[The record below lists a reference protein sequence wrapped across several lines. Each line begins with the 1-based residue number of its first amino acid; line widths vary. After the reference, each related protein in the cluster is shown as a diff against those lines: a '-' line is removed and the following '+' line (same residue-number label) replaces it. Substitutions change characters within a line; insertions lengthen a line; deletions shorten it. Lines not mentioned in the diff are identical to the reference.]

1 MKKLLLLP
9 ALLCCSL
16 GAFAQTSNCAALQTE
31 NAALKDKLVAY
42 EARLGIGVGGVKV
55 ADGDD
60 KLKVKFLSCKASKA
74 THKAEF
80 AFMVINSDETAGLR
94 IFADG
99 QLASAI
105 YDEQGHGYVINSVH
119 IGAVSHNAVGG
130 SAVPIPTNTP
140 VRCTMELLSVP
151 TSATHI
157 STAFL
162 SCQKQVPGM
171 GQTVSFKTAL
181 MNMPITWTP

>member
-9 ALLCCSL
+9 ALCWYSA
-16 GAFAQTSNCAALQTE
+16 AFAQKPLDCAAVKTE
-31 NAALKDKLVAY
+31 NEALKEKVVAY

-60 KLKVKFLSCKASKA
+60 KLKVKFLSCKASKS

-80 AFMVINSDETAGLR
+80 AFMVVNSDEPAGLR

-99 QLASAI
+99 QIASAI
-105 YDEQGHGYVINSVH
+105 YDEQGHGYNIGAVH
-119 IGAVSHNAVGG
+119 IGAASHNAIGG
-130 SAVPIPTNTP
+130 SAIIIPTNTP
-140 VRCTMELLSVP
+140 VRCTMELNSVP
-151 TSATHI
+151 LAATYL

-162 SCQKQVPGM
+162 SCIKEVPGM
-171 GQTVSFKTAL
+171 GKPTSFKTAL
-181 MNMPITWTP
+181 MNMPITWNP